1 MMPTMVSV
9 FLSASDQQASEVPI
23 TGDMTCKDVV
33 EACRPLG
40 DTACHLVEA
49 WHGHESVVPDNER
62 MLEVLQRWGS
72 KQHEV
77 RFFLQRAS
85 DTDTTTTGPGGSR
98 SQNGTGRRNGMSNVA
113 NDRRQENGAG
123 SPGVEL
129 TLEELQEM
137 ATRQQQQIEAQQQLL
152 VAKRLL
158 YLKQQE
164 ARQKQQQQ
172 QHSAGGTG
180 VDGEKLRALREKIE
194 SQEAKLRKIRA
205 AKGQADNARHTNKN
219 LAAEMEQVNAL
230 FLEKQQELAV
240 ASHKVE
246 KLTRQLDE
254 LRASSGKA
262 AGNPQAGGTA
272 GGFQGAAAV
281 GQAGHV
287 PSPAAVELERLSR
300 ELQMRNKLN
309 QEQNSRLQQQKDL
322 LNKRNQEVVMMDR
335 RISELRERLRS
346 KKAAAQQKENIPVNV
361 GDTIQPR
368 HASATGGRVAAVGPI
383 VQSQAAAAAAQHR
396 GPAVPAKPNG
406 AMKSTAPH
414 GGCGT
419 PVDGPV
425 KPSSLLVETSSPLR
439 HAAAA
444 AGPDVSS
451 PQGTAMAQ
459 AINGNTAA
467 SEKKDVTE
475 QPTVNGRTNPISP
488 DSDNPKMPSCQY
500 SGKQTLDSPCATA
513 GPGSDGMDADWRG
526 GDGARLRESTGAA
539 GAAAG
544 RQRST
549 VGTQAKGGAP
559 PPPPQRTSHH
569 IQQRI
574 SVPPTVDELP
584 MSPLSPLSPL
594 SVHSNPSS
602 PVGADSLLLHHHC
615 PQSAAVRPFV
625 SMSGQGQSHKP
636 QSPRKAPTSQ
646 TVSSIYSMYTQQA
659 APPPRNFQQ
668 AVLDALSLRRG
679 PGPRSSGTT
688 GNEAK
693 TVPPTSRAANESRR
707 TWMAR
712 RYRGL
717 SLLTDVARYE
727 RVISRLPPSNSGSSY
742 GCHQGTERS
751 DGEATAA
758 LAGVSPAARP
768 LSPTK
773 LLPFNALPTSARY
786 QSEAD
791 LEALRR
797 KLANAPRPLKKR
809 SSITDCDDG
818 PAGSGGPGAVQKI
831 LYQRYNPL
839 AATDVTASAPPAHGS
854 AAGAG
859 VAAAPF
865 YKPRWPPAYAPNG
878 SHGPAHAAGTGHA
891 GDARLPGRFGDEAAN
906 GNFERAGAKADSNSA
921 LAREE
926 AALPSPNSVAEDDQ
940 NNNVMVSAMHQVG
953 GLFVGNVADDDFP
966 MSPPPPYPSLA
977 EQERVP
983 TIISSTAL
991 LPPGKRTNLKK
1002 NGSERIGHGMRVK
1015 FDPLAI
1021 LLDAA
1026 LEGDYELVQR
1036 VLCEVRDASQPN
1048 DEGITALHNAVC
1060 AGHMEIVRLLVHT
1073 AVNVNAADSDGWTP
1087 LHCAAS
1093 CNNVHLCKFLVE
1105 SGAAV
1110 FAVTI
1115 SDSETAADKCEE
1127 MEEGY
1132 QQCSQ
1137 FLYGVQEKLGLMN
1150 KCVVFALW
1158 DYEATRDDELAVREG
1173 DSLSVLR
1180 RSGGG
1185 ANDDADNDNGGRG
1198 GGGEADD
1205 GGGAETEWWWARL
1218 GEREG
1223 FVPRNLLG
1231 LYPRIK
1237 PKSRSLA

>member
-1 MMPTMVSV
+1 SVFVVFRWQTMVSV

-77 RFFLQRAS
+77 RFFLQRAA
-85 DTDTTTTGPGGSR
+85 DTTTTGPGGSR
-98 SQNGTGRRNGMSNVA
+98 SQNGTARRNGMSNVA

-152 VAKRLL
+152 VAKEQRLL

-180 VDGEKLRALREKIE
+180 IDGEKLRALREKIE

-254 LRASSGKA
+254 
-262 AGNPQAGGTA
+262 
-272 GGFQGAAAV
+272 GAVAV
-281 GQAGHV
+281 AQAGHV

-346 KKAAAQQKENIPVNV
+346 KKAAAQQKENIPVRRRSPPSTRRVALVDSAVGSRCPRRTCRVRIESAPTDVDFLNINFTAQVNV

-368 HASATGGRVAAVGPI
+368 HASAAGGRVAAVGPI

-406 AMKSTAPH
+406 AVKSTAPH
-414 GGCGT
+414 GGGGT
-419 PVDGPV
+419 LADGPV

-444 AGPDVSS
+444 APEVSS
-451 PQGTAMAQ
+451 PLGIAMAQ
-459 AINGNTAA
+459 AINGKCARASWVCCNNSGLGWCCFFPGMGYYIKADFYIINTCIELCVEELVADQSLNCGGGNECCMPSMLISLFYASTAVSSFFLWQIRSTYIFPKILLRTKHKRQVLSDFLQQHCTRSKILLPYFGEILCLLSNTAA

-475 QPTVNGRTNPISP
+475 QVNTDHTLIIDTPLTHRACTNHTPCTYRSLSVLTPQRVSFCSNTFRKAVAILSFGGGSRACRGEKRCRTRNEVAWINCERCCGCVTEVDIVETSETSFCLMSALGVLLLTKVKENVLSLQPTVNGRTNPISP

-513 GPGSDGMDADWRG
+513 GPGSDGMDADRRG
-526 GDGARLRESTGAA
+526 GDGARPGLRESTGAA
-539 GAAAG
+539 GAAVG
-544 RQRST
+544 RQRSS
-549 VGTQAKGGAP
+549 VGTQAK
-559 PPPPQRTSHH
+559 
-569 IQQRI
+569 
-574 SVPPTVDELP
+574 ELRFSWTP
-584 MSPLSPLSPL
+584 VSLWE
-594 SVHSNPSS
+594 PSRA
-602 PVGADSLLLHHHC
+602 VTK
-615 PQSAAVRPFV
+615 SAA
-625 SMSGQGQSHKP
+625 
-636 QSPRKAPTSQ
+636 PT
-646 TVSSIYSMYTQQA
+646 
-659 APPPRNFQQ
+659 
-668 AVLDALSLRRG
+668 
-679 PGPRSSGTT
+679 
-688 GNEAK
+688 E
-693 TVPPTSRAANESRR
+693 
-707 TWMAR
+707 
-712 RYRGL
+712 
-717 SLLTDVARYE
+717 
-727 RVISRLPPSNSGSSY
+727 
-742 GCHQGTERS
+742 
-751 DGEATAA
+751 
-758 LAGVSPAARP
+758 
-768 LSPTK
+768 
-773 LLPFNALPTSARY
+773 
-786 QSEAD
+786 
-791 LEALRR
+791 
-797 KLANAPRPLKKR
+797 
-809 SSITDCDDG
+809 
-818 PAGSGGPGAVQKI
+818 
-831 LYQRYNPL
+831 
-839 AATDVTASAPPAHGS
+839 SAPPCDCS
-854 AAGAG
+854 R
-859 VAAAPF
+859 V
-865 YKPRWPPAYAPNG
+865 
-878 SHGPAHAAGTGHA
+878 
-891 GDARLPGRFGDEAAN
+891 
-906 GNFERAGAKADSNSA
+906 RAK
-921 LAREE
+921 
-926 AALPSPNSVAEDDQ
+926 
-940 NNNVMVSAMHQVG
+940 
-953 GLFVGNVADDDFP
+953 
-966 MSPPPPYPSLA
+966 
-977 EQERVP
+977 
-983 TIISSTAL
+983 
-991 LPPGKRTNLKK
+991 
-1002 NGSERIGHGMRVK
+1002 
-1015 FDPLAI
+1015 
-1021 LLDAA
+1021 
-1026 LEGDYELVQR
+1026 
-1036 VLCEVRDASQPN
+1036 VRDASQPN

-1073 AVNVNAADSDGWTP
+1073 GVNVNAADSDGWTP

-1180 RSGGG
+1180 RSGG
-1185 ANDDADNDNGGRG
+1185 
-1198 GGGEADD
+1198 
-1205 GGGAETEWWWARL
+1205 AETEWWWARL